1 RRAGGPVGAKHLPTA
16 EPQSRRQSRKC
27 FALTQR
33 RVYCP
38 HVLWPDLASSLVPRT
53 ALRYLSRRRRCPMAN
68 RWSPEGA
75 LAHVLRTV
83 LLAMLLPLASC
94 ATAYQPEQP
103 TGGYTDFRLA
113 ANTYRVRFRGNNYTP
128 RDKVE
133 LFLLYRCAQLTEQL
147 GYDHFVLLSEDTLD
161 ISDPFAQA
169 GIFPRNYHATAL
181 IQ

>member
-1 RRAGGPVGAKHLPTA
+1 
-16 EPQSRRQSRKC
+16 
-27 FALTQR
+27 
-33 RVYCP
+33 
-38 HVLWPDLASSLVPRT
+38 
-53 ALRYLSRRRRCPMAN
+53 MAN

-75 LAHVLRTV
+75 LARVLRTV
-83 LLAMLLPLASC
+83 LVAVLIPLAGC
-94 ATAYQPEQP
+94 ATAYQPAQI

-113 ANTYRVRFRGNNYTP
+113 DNTYRVRFRGNNYTP

-169 GIFPRNYHATAL
+169 GIFPRNYYATAL
-181 IQ
+181 IRVIDDRAHPTAYDAKELMRQLRAQYPHELGS